1 VPGLI
6 KDLDLIKESRIRIVE
21 TLAAINGIILLIA
34 GGLGYFLAGKTLQP
48 IKTMLDEQNRFIGD
62 ASHELRTPLTALK
75 TTTEVALRNKNLS
88 LADTKKILAE
98 NVTEINQLQTLSDNL
113 LQLTQYQNNGSSTHF
128 KYFSLAD
135 IVQLAIKR
143 TTPLADKKRIKIRNQ
158 TSNPQLFGNPISLT
172 DALVIF
178 LDNAIKYSPN
188 LSVVTISSAR
198 QKDELFLSIKDQG
211 IGIDQK
217 DLPHIFDRFYR
228 ADSARA
234 KANFGGYGLG
244 LSIAKAVI
252 DLHRGAISV
261 TSKKNKGTTFTIKLP
276 VAKNKNNE

>member
-1 VPGLI
+1 M
-6 KDLDLIKESRIRIVE
+6 E

>member
-1 VPGLI
+1 MPGLI